1 MILHFAQ
8 KIEQVR
14 SMPKNEDIIEEKADS
29 DKTLRK
35 KLENYETII
44 NAYED
49 IMPPV
54 LSFPFEIMENIL
66 SFEFARNKVEIETKL
81 FKMEERL
88 NNVNETLKEMRKNF
102 KKFKKNEKKNDSN
115 INLDK
120 MVEALNGFRNFLKP
134 EAKSEDLIYMD
145 GWDFKIDLPLENFK
159 KCVFSM
165 LQAQE
170 IVKAFHE
177 GWLKNYVFL
186 KENVKNFQT
195 IVEIF
200 PKNFQLPGNLIS
212 IYKEIVEK
220 LKEYNICIQNK
231 CPQQMKTTAFQEL
244 DKIQKTLIQVLNLN
258 LEMREKGNFIQ
269 GINIFKFHFNYEF

>member
-14 SMPKNEDIIEEKADS
+14 SIPKNEDIIEEKVAS

-44 NAYED
+44 HAYED
-49 IMPPV
+49 IVPPV

-66 SFEFARNKVEIETKL
+66 SFEFSRNKVELEAKL

-88 NNVNETLKEMRKNF
+88 NKVNETLKEMGKNY
-102 KKFKKNEKKNDSN
+102 KKFKKNSQKNNSN
-115 INLDK
+115 INLEK
-120 MVEALNGFRNFLKP
+120 MVEALNGFRNFLNP
-134 EAKSEDLIYMD
+134 ELKSEDLIYMD
-145 GWDFKIDLPLENFK
+145 GWDFKINLPLENFK

-170 IVKAFHE
+170 IVQAFHE

-186 KENVKNFQT
+186 KENIKNFQS

-212 IYKEIVEK
+212 IYKEVVEK

-231 CPQQMKTTAFQEL
+231 CPQQMKVTSFQEL
-244 DKIQKTLIQVLNLN
+244 DEIQRTLIQVLSLN

-269 GINIFKFHFNYEF
+269 GRLFFF

>member
-66 SFEFARNKVEIETKL
+66 SIEFERNKVEIETKL

-88 NNVNETLKEMRKNF
+88 NNVNETLKEMRKIN
-102 KKFKKNEKKNDSN
+102 KKLKKNSKKNNSN
-115 INLDK
+115 INLEN

-134 EAKSEDLIYMD
+134 ETKSEDLIYMD

-170 IVKAFHE
+170 IVQAFHE
-177 GWLKNYVFL
+177 GWLKSYVFL
-186 KENVKNFQT
+186 KENVKNFQS

-212 IYKEIVEK
+212 IYKEIVDK

-231 CPQQMKTTAFQEL
+231 CPQQMKTTAFQDL
-244 DKIQKTLIQVLNLN
+244 DEIQRTLIHVLNLN

-269 GINIFKFHFNYEF
+269 GINLKIHLIIDF